1 MQPRFGCNPDSDATP
16 PNASE
21 FKEFKRRSDD
31 KQRDNYEDAKLKFT
45 LGIEI
50 PLRFQTAPLQVSNYR
65 LTVFRESEP
74 LGDRRVSPNPNAM
87 NK

>member
-21 FKEFKRRSDD
+21 FKEFCDD
-31 KQRDNYEDAKLKFT
+31 KQRNNYEDAKLKFT

-74 LGDRRVSPNPNAM
+74 LGDRRVSPNPNAT

>member
-21 FKEFKRRSDD
+21 FKEFSDD
-31 KQRDNYEDAKLKFT
+31 KQRDNYEDAKFT